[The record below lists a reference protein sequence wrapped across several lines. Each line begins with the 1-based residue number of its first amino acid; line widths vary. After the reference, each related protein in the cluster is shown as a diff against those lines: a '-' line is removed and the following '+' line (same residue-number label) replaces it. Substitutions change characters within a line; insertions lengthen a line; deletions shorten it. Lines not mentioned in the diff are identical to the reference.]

1 LRVPDEGYSRNAVC
15 ALNLISTFLLIW
27 NLVVI
32 KLIGNQKEGF
42 KNIVNCG
49 IYILNPT
56 ILFLISMTS
65 DNIMCIAK
73 FFNIIYIIQM

>member
-1 LRVPDEGYSRNAVC
+1 M
-15 ALNLISTFLLIW
+15 
-27 NLVVI
+27 VI